1 MRRLNLYSTHK
12 TIPAPPRLTSL
23 FFLFLSLSNYDNFVK
38 AHIYI
43 YADCS
48 QETYAP
54 NSPFEGNHNPLL
66 ASIVSSSSQ
75 AYYNSFAFGNGSSTS
90 TEGICYGLYQCRG
103 DLKITDC
110 SRCIES
116 AVNQIS
122 LVCPYSYGAALQ
134 LESCYVRYEH
144 IDFLGRLDK
153 KLKYIKC
160 SKSVNN
166 DVEFFKRRDDV
177 LADLS
182 TAMGFKVSS
191 SGSVEGY
198 AQCFGDLSS
207 SDCSSC
213 LVDAVGQFKNLCGSA
228 AAAAVYLGQCYARY
242 WESGYYDLSSDSSN
256 EDDEGKTVAIVVGI
270 IAGVAIVIVLLSF
283 CRRIKKN
290 TTSGILQT
298 LLKGN
303 HVVTT
308 SLLFVFIYL

>member
-1 MRRLNLYSTHK
+1 MLRRLHSYSTESTHK
-12 TIPAPPRLTSL
+12 TIPAPRLTLL
-23 FFLFLSLSNYDNFVK
+23 FFLFLSLSNHDSFVK
-38 AHIYI
+38 ARIFI

-54 NSPFEGNHNPLL
+54 NSPFEENHNPLL

-75 AYYNSFAFGNGSSTS
+75 AYYNSFSFGNGSSAP

-103 DLKITDC
+103 DLRITDC

-116 AVNQIS
+116 AVTQIS
-122 LVCPYSYGAALQ
+122 LACPYSYGAALQ
-134 LESCYVRYEH
+134 LESCYVKYEN

-207 SDCSSC
+207 GDCSSC
-213 LVDAVGQFKNLCGSA
+213 LADAVGRFKDLCGSA

-242 WESGYYDLSSDSSN
+242 WESGYYDLSSGSIH
-256 EDDEGKTVAIVVGI
+256 ACFLI
-270 IAGVAIVIVLLSF
+270 
-283 CRRIKKN
+283 
-290 TTSGILQT
+290 
-298 LLKGN
+298 
-303 HVVTT
+303 H
-308 SLLFVFIYL
+308 